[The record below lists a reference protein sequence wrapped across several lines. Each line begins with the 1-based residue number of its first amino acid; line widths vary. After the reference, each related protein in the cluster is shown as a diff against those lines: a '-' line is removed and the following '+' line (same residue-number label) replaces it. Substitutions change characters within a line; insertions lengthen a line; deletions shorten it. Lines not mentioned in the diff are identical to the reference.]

1 MVRPHSRAP
10 NPKANYGYLRMGDV
24 YFGHMGRSRA
34 SDWNIHRASPLTR
47 ERGICY
53 EETSSHFVCTLPLAL
68 FPGVLAP
75 QFAQNA
81 STVPE
86 KPDKEKHNHALLFG
100 LIRTINTAESTDFYK
115 FGSYASWQTLLAHQ
129 PDYLN
134 GWLARFYSQEANVHF
149 GDLPE
154 ILPGWN
160 LRLNVQTDGQRYV
173 VLLEDAT
180 DKTGYAALSDERAAL
195 RECKLLQ

>member
-1 MVRPHSRAP
+1 MGEVNGRGESAMKKLGVISRV
-10 NPKANYGYLRMGDV
+10 L
-24 YFGHMGRSRA
+24 
-34 SDWNIHRASPLTR
+34 L
-47 ERGICY
+47 
-53 EETSSHFVCTLPLAL
+53 LAL

-86 KPDKEKHNHALLFG
+86 KPHKEKHNHALLLG

-115 FGSYASWQTLLAHQ
+115 SGSYASWQTLLAHQ

-134 GWLARFYSQEANVHF
+134 GWLARFYAQEGNVHF
-149 GDLPE
+149 GDSPE

-180 DKTGYAALSDERAAL
+180 DKSGYAALSDERGAI
-195 RECKLLQ
+195 RECKWLQ

>member
-1 MVRPHSRAP
+1 
-10 NPKANYGYLRMGDV
+10 MGDV

-195 RECKLLQ
+195 RECKWLQ

>member
-1 MVRPHSRAP
+1 MKKHPVISCV
-10 NPKANYGYLRMGDV
+10 L
-24 YFGHMGRSRA
+24 
-34 SDWNIHRASPLTR
+34 L
-47 ERGICY
+47 
-53 EETSSHFVCTLPLAL
+53 LAL

-75 QFAQNA
+75 RFAQNA

-86 KPDKEKHNHALLFG
+86 KPDKEKHNHALLLG
-100 LIRTINTAESTDFYK
+100 LIRTINTAEADELFTY
-115 FGSYASWQTLLAHQ
+115 GAYASWQTLLAHK

-154 ILPGWN
+154 ILPGWT

-173 VLLEDAT
+173 VLLEDGT
-180 DKTGYAALSDERAAL
+180 DKTGYAALSDERAAI
-195 RECKLLQ
+195 RECKWLQ